1 MRCGVSALAFA
12 VAAALCAVALGASRP
27 GPRPRKAAPSRPA
40 DGKPVVNA
48 AGEIALSGRVL
59 DALNG
64 YTITVLGGDNIP
76 HVVCLLGVDA
86 PPKWE
91 DWGRKAKNRL
101 EEMLAGQ
108 TVRLAWSRK
117 NEVGY
122 PLCRV
127 TWNRQDASLQML
139 REGLGW
145 CCTQVETPKS
155 YMAAEAAAK
164 KARRGFWS
172 DDALVAPSEGDRHP
186 SPPAV
191 DATTQATP
199 KAKKKVL

>member
-1 MRCGVSALAFA
+1 MRRGVSVLTLAA
-12 VAAALCAVALGASRP
+12 VVLCAVALGATRP
-27 GPRPRKAAPSRPA
+27 GTRTRKTAPSSS
-40 DGKPVVNA
+40 A
-48 AGEIALSGRVL
+48 AEKASGDPKEIVLSGRVL

-91 DWGRKAKNRL
+91 DWGRKAKVRL
-101 EEMLAGQ
+101 EEMLSGQ
-108 TVRLAWSRK
+108 NVRVAWSRK

-139 REGLGW
+139 REGMGW
-145 CCTQVETPKS
+145 CCTHVPTPKP
-155 YMAAEAAAK
+155 YAAAEAAAK

-172 DDALVAPSEGDRHP
+172 DDALVAPSEAERHP
-186 SPPAV
+186 PAPAV

-199 KAKKKVL
+199 KSKKKVL